1 MVKPVLVIWHDAH
14 MGNSTWE
21 HLRDMEDDGPYV
33 VRSVGY
39 VIPVKNGGKK
49 KHISIAQSWSEAEC
63 VDSVLHIPVAMVH
76 RVVDLTEMTCPSAE
90 AKSSPYSITSDALV
104 LGDTTTRPNSFG

>member
-1 MVKPVLVIWHDAH
+1 VKLVLVIWHDAH
-14 MGNSTWE
+14 MGNHTWE

-39 VIPVKNGGKK
+39 LIPIKNGGKK

-63 VDSVLHIPVAMVH
+63 VDSVLHIPTAMIQSVI
-76 RVVDLTEMTCPSAE
+76 DLSETKCPSPE
-90 AKSSPYSITSDALV
+90 PKSSQYSITSDASILV
-104 LGDTTTRPNSFG
+104 DTTTRPNYYD

>member
-1 MVKPVLVIWHDAH
+1 MKLVLVIWHDAH
-14 MGNSTWE
+14 VGSSTWE

-63 VDSVLHIPVAMVH
+63 VDSVLHIPAAMV
-76 RVVDLTEMTCPSAE
+76 RQVIDLTEMPCPLPE
-90 AKSSPYSITSDALV
+90 PKSSAFSITSDVSV
-104 LGDTTTRPNSFG
+104 LADTTTRPNSFG